1 MLFWLIELIL
11 IGLLIYCIYIIIKQQ
26 GNKKNRNSF
35 IATKFPNA
43 RIIVNNGNYLFFM
56 DDTQQ
61 FFGVDDSGKTYSYSG
76 LCSIN
81 VHKDAIWIYHRNT
94 SGDKIE
100 DIKMGKDVLSS
111 ASIPLDNKS
120 VLSIANVLLPIL
132 RKNLYNKL
140 SSCGISPTHECVND
154 GEIWGCDINSKMFY
168 NTFSSIHIYKF
179 SDLRDVTMEDLRNNP
194 NVKSN
199 YRITVTVKDDFWTDG
214 WDYTIYV
221 DNEFIL
227 NNLLSMF
234 KGIKERQY
242 SYDSVG
248 GQQNIDIMDG
258 HEFEYFCAEL
268 LKKNGYENVDVT
280 QGSGDQGIDVI
291 AYKDGIKYGI
301 QCKCYSSDIG
311 NKAVQEVFAGKAFY
325 ECHVGVV
332 LTNRFFTKSAEELAK
347 KNGIILWDRNKLL
360 ELMDNI

>member
-1 MLFWLIELIL
+1 
-11 IGLLIYCIYIIIKQQ
+11 
-26 GNKKNRNSF
+26 
-35 IATKFPNA
+35 
-43 RIIVNNGNYLFFM
+43 
-56 DDTQQ
+56 
-61 FFGVDDSGKTYSYSG
+61 
-76 LCSIN
+76 
-81 VHKDAIWIYHRNT
+81 
-94 SGDKIE
+94 
-100 DIKMGKDVLSS
+100 MGKDVLSS

-311 NKAVQEVFAGKAFY
+311 NKAVQEVFAGKVFY

-347 KNGIILWDRNKLL
+347 KNGIILWDRKKLL
-360 ELMDNI
+360 ELMENI